1 MYYGKHH
8 QRNKFIAILL
18 ILFGVFHIFSCSSQR
33 RLGRLLKNHPE
44 LNKVEVKDSVFIS
57 GGEKVDTFFIVKNTY
72 DTIQYGG
79 LSVIRTRDTI
89 RIVGRTKPCTT
100 LVKQYRV
107 TIGDT
112 SRKPS
117 RTEIRKNRKETKVKK
132 TEQRRDSKY
141 KYFLIISLL
150 ANAYLLMTNLA
161 LRYLNKQKDA

>member
-1 MYYGKHH
+1 MNYGKHL
-8 QRNKFIAILL
+8 QRSKFIANTIVVLVVLHL
-18 ILFGVFHIFSCSSQR
+18 ISCSSQR
-33 RLGRLLKNHPE
+33 RLSRLLKNHPE

-57 GGEKVDTFFIVKNTY
+57 GGEKVDTFFIVKNTH
-72 DTIQYGG
+72 DTIQYAG

-100 LVKQYRV
+100 LIKQYRV

-117 RTEIRKNRKETKVKK
+117 RAEIRKNRKEAKVKK
-132 TEQRRDSKY
+132 TEQRQDSKY
-141 KYFLIISLL
+141 KYFLILSLI
-150 ANAYLLMTNLA
+150 ANAYLLMTNLV